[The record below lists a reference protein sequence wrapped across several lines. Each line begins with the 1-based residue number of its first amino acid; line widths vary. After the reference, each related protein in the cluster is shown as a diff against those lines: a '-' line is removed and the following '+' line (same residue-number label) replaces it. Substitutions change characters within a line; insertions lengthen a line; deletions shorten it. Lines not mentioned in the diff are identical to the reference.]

1 MMIRDS
7 TNFDPAPK
15 VGNRRVDILRLY
27 KRVVSDGG
35 YDVVSDTKQS
45 KLAWR
50 RIGQEFNLGSSN
62 LPALAFN
69 LKTAYYKTLALVS
82 TRVKASSEPI
92 LMSRCQRFRD
102 LRHT

>member
-1 MMIRDS
+1 MIRDS
-7 TNFDPAPK
+7 TNFDPTPK

-50 RIGQEFNLGSSN
+50 RIGQDFNLGTSN

-69 LKTAYYKTLALVS
+69 LKTAYYKTLAFVS
-82 TRVKASSEPI
+82 LP
-92 LMSRCQRFRD
+92 
-102 LRHT
+102 